1 MAIATGE
8 DGERAGCPEQVD
20 DCENTVL
27 EGKTPGGAS
36 DEPVGRKDLRQ
47 LSWSEAQG
55 SRTEQHR
62 NNDLLQHITI
72 LCATAEPGQADARSA
87 KPW

>member
-1 MAIATGE
+1 MRTVGGQDAQNKSMT
-8 DGERAGCPEQVD
+8 VK
-20 DCENTVL
+20 TVL

-36 DEPVGRKDLRQ
+36 DEPVGRTDLRQ

-55 SRTEQHR
+55 SRTEQYW
-62 NNDLLQHITI
+62 NNDLLQITL
-72 LCATAEPGQADARSA
+72 LCATAKPGQADARSA